1 MPALDTGHHMTS
13 VADLGVKRR
22 LITVEAYHRMGEA
35 GILAPDERVELIE
48 GQIVEMAPIG
58 SRHSGMVTRL
68 NRLLVQAAGDRG
80 LVSVQNP
87 VWLSRITEPQ
97 PDFTLLKPR
106 ADDYQSATPRPE
118 DVLLVVEIAETS
130 VRYDREI
137 KVPLFAAHA
146 IPELWIVDVGERVL
160 WTYRELR
167 AGAYAKIEKTDRPGR
182 LRLSAAPEI
191 EIDLSGL
198 FA

>member
-1 MPALDTGHHMTS
+1 MTS
-13 VADLGVKRR
+13 VPDLGVKRR
-22 LITVEAYHRMGEA
+22 LITVEAYHRMGET

-48 GQIVEMAPIG
+48 GEIVEMAPIG

-68 NRLLVQAAGDRG
+68 TRLLVQAAGDRG

-97 PDFTLLKPR
+97 PDFALLKPR

-118 DVLLVVEIAETS
+118 DVLLAVEIAETS
-130 VRYDREI
+130 LRYDREI
-137 KVPLFAAHA
+137 KVPLFAAHG

-167 AGAYAKIEKTDRPGR
+167 AGAYAEIEQTDRPR
-182 LRLSAAPEI
+182 KLRLSAAPEI

>member
-1 MPALDTGHHMTS
+1 
-13 VADLGVKRR
+13 
-22 LITVEAYHRMGEA
+22 MGEA

-48 GQIVEMAPIG
+48 GEIVEMAPIG

-68 NRLLVQAAGDRG
+68 TRLLVQAAGDRG

-87 VWLSRITEPQ
+87 VWVSRITEPQ
-97 PDFTLLKPR
+97 PDFALLKPR

-118 DVLLVVEIAETS
+118 DVLLLVEIAETS
-130 VRYDREI
+130 LRYDREI
-137 KVPLFAAHA
+137 KVPLFAAHG
-146 IPELWIVDVGERVL
+146 IPELWIVDVGERVF

-167 AGAYAKIEKTDRPGR
+167 AGVYAEIENTGRPR
-182 LRLSAAPEI
+182 KLRLSAAPEI

>member
-1 MPALDTGHHMTS
+1 
-13 VADLGVKRR
+13 
-22 LITVEAYHRMGEA
+22 
-35 GILAPDERVELIE
+35 
-48 GQIVEMAPIG
+48 MAPIV
-58 SRHSGMVTRL
+58 SSHSGMVMRL
-68 NRLLVQAAGDRG
+68 TRLLVQAAGEMG

-97 PDFTLLKPR
+97 PDFALLKPR

-130 VRYDREI
+130 LRYDREI
-137 KVPLFAAHA
+137 KTPLYAAHG

-160 WTYRELR
+160 GTYRELG
-167 AGAYAKIEKTDRPGR
+167 AGAYARVAKAERPGR
-182 LRLSAAPEI
+182 LRLAAAPEI
-191 EIDLSGL
+191 EVDLTGL